1 MRRLLVGIGLLVAL
15 AAVLVK
21 LAEYDLG
28 PVVITREDESKL
40 VLLLQEPRAQHTEAG
55 ISFRLGIPVVEEVLT
70 FDARWLHLSSQP
82 LPIQTIDRE
91 RIVVDNYVMWR
102 IQDPLAFYESYRGNQ
117 GKAEQQIAREVG
129 AAVREVIGQHRMPE
143 VLKTKREEITD
154 MITARSATAL
164 ARFGIAVKD
173 VRINRTE
180 LPAGAEENVYARMRA
195 ERERLARKHRAEG
208 EEEARGI
215 RADADRDAR
224 VTIANASEA
233 ADLLRG
239 AGDADSARIYADAF
253 GQDVDFFVFL
263 RSLEAYRKT
272 LGEGTTMVL
281 PPSHEFFRLFQTGG
295 SDMPL
300 PAVSA
305 PTPPP
310 VVPAPPPVPSPA
322 PSEVLPEPA
331 GP

>member
-1 MRRLLVGIGLLVAL
+1 MRRLLVGLALLLVLL
-15 AAVLVK
+15 AALVK
-21 LAEYDLG
+21 LGEYDLG
-28 PVVITREDESKL
+28 PIVITREGENKL

-55 ISFRLGIPVVEEVLT
+55 LSWRLGIPFLEDVLT
-70 FDARWLHLSSQP
+70 FDARWLHMSSQP

-102 IQDPLAFYESYRGNQ
+102 IQDPLAFYESYRGNRA
-117 GKAEQQIAREVG
+117 KAEQQIAREVG

-143 VLKTKREEITD
+143 VLKDKRVAITQ
-154 MITARSATAL
+154 MITERSAQAL
-164 ARFGIAVKD
+164 ARFGIEVKD

-224 VTIANASEA
+224 VTIAQAKQASE
-233 ADLLRG
+233 LLRG
-239 AGDADSARIYADAF
+239 EGDAESTRIYAQAYS
-253 GQDVDFFVFL
+253 QDPEFYIFL

-272 LGEGTTMVL
+272 MGEGTTVVL

-295 SDMPL
+295 RDIEL
-300 PAVSA
+300 PPVSA
-305 PTPPP
+305 PA
-310 VVPAPPPVPSPA
+310 PAAA
-322 PSEVLPEPA
+322 PLPEPLA
-331 GP
+331 PTNE